1 LNLPLANASTVTN
14 CFSDA
19 LECFTFDHGLKLIHH
34 ETPGTGVVAIDV
46 WVKAGSVYETDD
58 WSGMAHFLEHMI
70 FKGSDRIVPG
80 EFDQAVEGH
89 GGFANAATS
98 YDYAHYFMVMAT
110 QHLSRTLPYLSEI
123 LLNAAIPDEE
133 FDPERQVVFEELRQ
147 AWDNPDYVGFETL
160 NQLMYQQHHYRRPI
174 LGTPETL
181 SKFTPQMMRQFHR
194 SRYQPENMTVIVV
207 GDVAFEQA
215 IDEVGKTFAQFAK
228 SESLPLVPAITEPP
242 LLEMR
247 REVLCLPTIEQSRV
261 MLAWLTPGWQAEM
274 ADPLRTGYI
283 LDVISVILT
292 GGRTSR
298 LVQELVEQRELAYG
312 VDASFSLQ
320 RDSGLFTLTAWLEQ
334 AEVERVEAIF
344 ADRIAALANVP
355 IPERELNRVKRL
367 LCNEQAYSIETPDQL
382 AGLYGY
388 YDLMG
393 WLGRSGQYAAQIR
406 SITAAEI
413 QQVAAAYLSPYRYG
427 AVVMQEDSR

>member
-1 LNLPLANASTVTN
+1 LNLPLSQANNVTN
-14 CFSDA
+14 CFSNA
-19 LECFTFDHGLKLIHH
+19 LQCFTFDHGLKLIHH

-46 WVKAGSVYETDD
+46 WVKAGSVYEADD

-80 EFDQAVEGH
+80 AFDQAVEGH

-98 YDYAHYFMVMAT
+98 YDYAHYFMVMAA
-110 QHLSRTLPYLSEI
+110 QHLSTTLPYLSEI
-123 LLNAAIPDEE
+123 LLNAAIPDDE

-147 AWDNPDYVGFETL
+147 AWDNPDYVGFEIL
-160 NQLMYQQHHYRRPI
+160 NQLIYQQHHYRRPI

-181 SKFTPQMMRQFHR
+181 QGFTPKMMRQFHR
-194 SRYQPENMTVIVV
+194 SRYQPENMTVVVV
-207 GDVAFEQA
+207 GDVTLAQA
-215 IDEVGKTFAQFAK
+215 IEEVGQAFAQFAP
-228 SESLPLVPAITEPP
+228 SESLPLVTPIPEAP

-247 REVLCLPTIEQSRV
+247 REVLSLPTIEQSRV
-261 MLAWLTPGWQAEM
+261 MLAWLTPGWQADM

-298 LVQELVEQRELAYG
+298 LVQELVEKRELAYG

-320 RDSGLFTLTAWLEQ
+320 RDSGLFTVMAWLEQ
-334 AEVERVEAIF
+334 SEVERVEAIF
-344 ADRIAALANVP
+344 ADRIAELANTP
-355 IPERELNRVKRL
+355 IPEIELNRVKRL

-393 WLGRSGQYAAQIR
+393 CLGRSGQYAEQIR

-427 AVVMQEDSR
+427 AVMMQPEA